1 MSFDFTDRGK
11 KPVVENIDSWTK
23 DNNNYRTTV
32 WTGEKM
38 QLTLMSIQPGDD
50 IGLEV
55 HHGIDQFLRIES
67 GKGLCQMGPSE
78 DNLDFEVEVE
88 DDFAIMVPADMWHNV
103 INIGDEPLKLYALY
117 AGPDHLPG
125 TVHVTHEDA
134 INDPNEH

>member
-11 KPVVENIDSWTK
+11 KPVVENIDSWTQ

>member
-11 KPVVENIDSWTK
+11 KPVVENIDSWTQ

-67 GKGLCQMGPSE
+67 GKGVCQMGPSE

-125 TVHVTHEDA
+125 TVHVNHEDA
-134 INDPNEH
+134 INDPNEN